1 MRSHGGDASGLRYRT
16 RCGERETTGERACP
30 GEGGVTGHGGCAGQ
44 NPAWYIAASRQQ
56 GESPCSRAGTR
67 RASDATAQRS
77 HRNTRGH
84 YHLGRGV
91 QGRYSGIPQHQCSR
105 RTEELQHRSRNQVD
119 SAAGPAGMQGDRGDG
134 GGRANRPEPRA
145 VINGRGFREF
155 RVPDRPFSGLDV
167 SLSRAA
173 GVSREPVERSSRSDG
188 TVCLRL
194 AGGSKACARAAGA
207 AAGGGEALDGHGAV
221 RAGGSL
227 GGWWVLANPPR
238 RAVGWCTDE
247 PRQMS
252 RQSTVLTPCAS
263 TCVWVCGCACGRACV
278 RAGGWVGACVR
289 VCVRARAQTP
299 MEKSFIPKPHSI
311 RILPRAGYL

>member
-1 MRSHGGDASGLRYRT
+1 VQPCGDQTGLRCYSA
-16 RCGERETTGERACP
+16 E
-30 GEGGVTGHGGCAGQ
+30 
-44 NPAWYIAASRQQ
+44 
-56 GESPCSRAGTR
+56 ESPEYPRALSPWVGVYR
-67 RASDATAQRS
+67 GGILVFRS
-77 HRNTRGH
+77 
-84 YHLGRGV
+84 
-91 QGRYSGIPQHQCSR
+91 I

-173 GVSREPVERSSRSDG
+173 GVGREPVERSSRSDG

-278 RAGGWVGACVR
+278 RAGGWVRACVR